1 MQILSKFGFH
11 KIIFTMIRD
20 TVKDINYFDEVIKR
34 DIERLDKRR
43 KKIKA
48 NMIKPERVKIV
59 KAGMSGTYKNLIISK
74 YSRGDDMSSQDVLAD
89 YANAIELMDE
99 TWSPKAWNMVFNTS
113 KKEII
118 TLNQYTFSGFLD
130 FSRMLSLA
138 VLLDVSKEYILK
150 LVKFV
155 DGDEVKDFFLEFLIG
170 HLMPER
176 KAITDESYAEFFH
189 VNERYGIL
197 KEIITLNDKLEA
209 QEKLKYFLEKKWYAS
224 FKGTPLYNQH
234 NNPHNLYVGYW
245 CFQAAVITK
254 IMDLD
259 DSSYR
264 DNQYYPK
271 DLV

>member
-1 MQILSKFGFH
+1 
-11 KIIFTMIRD
+11 MIRD
-20 TVKDINYFDEVIKR
+20 SIKDIYYFDELIQKKESLIAKNIDR
-34 DIERLDKRR
+34 IEQNTVSKDR
-43 KKIKA
+43 ISF
-48 NMIKPERVKIV
+48 VKEFRI
-59 KAGMSGTYKNLIISK
+59 GLYKNNLIAK
-74 YSRGDDMSSQDVLAD
+74 YSRGDNMSSQDVLDD

-99 TWSPKAWNMVFNTS
+99 TWSPKAWNMVFNVS
-113 KKEII
+113 KKEIVK
-118 TLNQYTFSGFLD
+118 LNQYTFSGFLD

-138 VLLDVSKEYILK
+138 VLLDISKEYILK
-150 LVKFV
+150 LIKFI

-176 KAITDESYAEFFH
+176 EAITEESYAEFFH

-197 KEIITLNDKLEA
+197 KEIIILNDKLEA
-209 QEKLKYFLEKKWYAS
+209 QERLKYFLEKKWYSS

-234 NNPHNLYVGYW
+234 NSPHNLYVGYW
-245 CFQAAVITK
+245 CFQAAAITK
-254 IMDLD
+254 ILDLD